1 MDVCGSS
8 QLRSIR
14 GYFTCLATNEDL
26 HQTKDNQ
33 HGQEGWLSQYSCASH
48 LISTLLVSIRA
59 YL

>member
-14 GYFTCLATNEDL
+14 DTLHALLQIGHL

-33 HGQEGWLSQYSCASH
+33 HGQEGWLSQYPCASH
-48 LISTLLVSIRA
+48 PILAFLVSIRA